1 MIQSQGHVM
10 PAQDQNKLFDVL
22 AQQRQHQLLVDR
34 VLKVVLPIIAFL
46 LSVICANY
54 NWQSTLGTFVILIIA
69 FYAVGIYRLTLWH
82 WLIVIVLYTLIDNY
96 FSFNGINQTRLVFQ
110 LISMVVFV
118 GIVGIGRP
126 YIDRWLMRSNSTQ

>member
-1 MIQSQGHVM
+1 M

-110 LISMVVFV
+110 LISMVIFV

-126 YIDRWLMRSNSTQ
+126 YIDRWLMKSNSSQ

>member
-1 MIQSQGHVM
+1 M

-126 YIDRWLMRSNSTQ
+126 YIDRWLMKSNSTQ

>member
-1 MIQSQGHVM
+1 M

-22 AQQRQHQLLVDR
+22 AQQRQHQFLVDR

-126 YIDRWLMRSNSTQ
+126 YIDRWLMKSNSTQ

>member
-1 MIQSQGHVM
+1 M

-22 AQQRQHQLLVDR
+22 AQQRQHQFLVDR

-69 FYAVGIYRLTLWH
+69 FYAVGIYRLTLLH

>member
-1 MIQSQGHVM
+1 M

-22 AQQRQHQLLVDR
+22 AQQRQHQFLVDR

-126 YIDRWLMRSNSTQ
+126 YIDYVNLYVRSYLR